1 MENNFGL
8 INATWQHGK
17 NPNSSELKQNIHAL
31 SSKANGSLDEKRAVL
46 REASRQFEAVF
57 MNQMISAMR
66 KTVGEGGI
74 LNKSNG
80 ESIFEGMLDEE
91 WAKKM
96 ASKTGPNSLSE
107 ILYKQLS
114 YRMGLEEKTEA
125 SIQTNKRFNASLNNS
140 TATISKGK
148 LNRE

>member
-1 MENNFGL
+1 MESNFGMV
-8 INATWQHGK
+8 NATWQYG
-17 NPNSSELKQNIHAL
+17 NDSSNSELKHNIHAL
-31 SSKANGSLDEKRAVL
+31 SSKANGSLDDKRAAL
-46 REASRQFEAVF
+46 RDASREFEAVF
-57 MNQMISAMR
+57 MNQMVSAMR

-114 YRMGLEEKTEA
+114 HRMGLEERSNVSTNNEKEINS
-125 SIQTNKRFNASLNNS
+125 SINS
-140 TATISKGK
+140 YTAVISGVK
-148 LNRE
+148 LKSE

>member
-1 MENNFGL
+1 METNFGMV
-8 INATWQHGK
+8 NAPWQYGS
-17 NPNSSELKQNIHAL
+17 NSSFSELKNDIHAL
-31 SSKANGSLDEKRAVL
+31 SSKANGSLDDKRAAL
-46 REASRQFEAVF
+46 REASREFEAVF
-57 MNQMISAMR
+57 MNQMVSAMR

-114 YRMGLEEKTEA
+114 HRMGLEE
-125 SIQTNKRFNASLNNS
+125 IPNASMKNEKNNTRINNY
-140 TATISKGK
+140 TAVTSRVK
-148 LNRE
+148 LKSE

>member
-1 MENNFGL
+1 MESNFGMV
-8 INATWQHGK
+8 NATWQYG
-17 NPNSSELKQNIHAL
+17 NDSSNSELKHNIHAL
-31 SSKANGSLDEKRAVL
+31 SSKANGSLDDKRAAL
-46 REASRQFEAVF
+46 RDASREFEAVF
-57 MNQMISAMR
+57 MNQMVSAMR

-114 YRMGLEEKTEA
+114 HRMGLEER
-125 SIQTNKRFNASLNNS
+125 SNVSTNNEKEINRSVNS
-140 TATISKGK
+140 YTAVISGVK
-148 LNRE
+148 LKSE

>member
-1 MENNFGL
+1 MESNFGMV
-8 INATWQHGK
+8 NATWQYG
-17 NPNSSELKQNIHAL
+17 NDSSNSELKHNIHAL
-31 SSKANGSLDEKRAVL
+31 SSKANGSLDDKRAAL
-46 REASRQFEAVF
+46 RDASREFEAVF
-57 MNQMISAMR
+57 MNQMVSAMR

-114 YRMGLEEKTEA
+114 HRMGLEERSNVSTNNEKEINR
-125 SIQTNKRFNASLNNS
+125 SINS
-140 TATISKGK
+140 YTAVISGVK
-148 LNRE
+148 LKSE

>member
-1 MENNFGL
+1 MESNFGMV
-8 INATWQHGK
+8 NATWQYG
-17 NPNSSELKQNIHAL
+17 NDSSNSELKHNIHAL
-31 SSKANGSLDEKRAVL
+31 SSKANGSLDDKRAAL
-46 REASRQFEAVF
+46 RDASREFEAVF
-57 MNQMISAMR
+57 MNQMVSAMR

-114 YRMGLEEKTEA
+114 HRMGLEERSNVSTNNAKEINS
-125 SIQTNKRFNASLNNS
+125 SINS
-140 TATISKGK
+140 YTAAISGVK
-148 LNRE
+148 LKSE

>member
-8 INATWQHGK
+8 INATWQHGN

-31 SSKANGSLDEKRAVL
+31 SSKANGSLDEKRAAL
-46 REASRQFEAVF
+46 RGASRQFEAVF

-114 YRMGLEEKTEA
+114 YRMGLEEKEEA
-125 SIQTNKRFNASLNNS
+125 PAQFDNKSDVYLNNS
-140 TATISKGK
+140 TTSTYRGY
-148 LNRE
+148 LNYE

>member
-8 INATWQHGK
+8 INAAWQHENK
-17 NPNSSELKQNIHAL
+17 PNASLLKQDIKAL
-31 SSKANGSLDEKRAVL
+31 SSKANGSLAEKKAAL
-46 REASRQFEAVF
+46 REVSRQFEAVF

-114 YRMGLEEKTEA
+114 YRMGLEEKHRV
-125 SIQTNKRFNASLNNS
+125 SIQDEKKIYSAKNPRLQ
-140 TATISKGK
+140 
-148 LNRE
+148 

>member
-1 MENNFGL
+1 MESNFGMV
-8 INATWQHGK
+8 NATWQYG
-17 NPNSSELKQNIHAL
+17 NDSSNSELKHNLHAL
-31 SSKANGSLDEKRAVL
+31 SSKANGSLDDKRAAL
-46 REASRQFEAVF
+46 RDASREFEAVF
-57 MNQMISAMR
+57 MNQMVSAMR

-114 YRMGLEEKTEA
+114 HRMGLEER
-125 SIQTNKRFNASLNNS
+125 SNVSTNNEKEINRSVNS
-140 TATISKGK
+140 YTAVISGVK
-148 LNRE
+148 LKSE

>member
-8 INATWQHGK
+8 INATWQHGN
-17 NPNSSELKQNIHAL
+17 NPSSSQFKQNIHAL
-31 SSKANGSLDEKRAVL
+31 SSKANGSLDEKRAAL

-114 YRMGLEEKTEA
+114 YRMGLEEKKEVSA
-125 SIQTNKRFNASLNNS
+125 QIDKKLDINLNKS
-140 TATISKGK
+140 TTRIYGEH

>member
-1 MENNFGL
+1 MESNFGMV
-8 INATWQHGK
+8 NATWQYG
-17 NPNSSELKQNIHAL
+17 NDSSNSELKHNLHAL
-31 SSKANGSLDEKRAVL
+31 SSKANGSLDDKRAAL
-46 REASRQFEAVF
+46 RDASREFEAVF
-57 MNQMISAMR
+57 MNQMVSAMR

-114 YRMGLEEKTEA
+114 HRMGLEERSNVSTNNEKEINS
-125 SIQTNKRFNASLNNS
+125 SINS
-140 TATISKGK
+140 YTAVISGVK
-148 LNRE
+148 LKSE

>member
-1 MENNFGL
+1 MESNFGMV
-8 INATWQHGK
+8 NATWQYG
-17 NPNSSELKQNIHAL
+17 NDSSNSELKHNIHAL
-31 SSKANGSLDEKRAVL
+31 SSKANGSLDDKRAAL
-46 REASRQFEAVF
+46 RDASREFEAVF
-57 MNQMISAMR
+57 MNQMVSAMR

-107 ILYKQLS
+107 IIYKQLS
-114 YRMGLEEKTEA
+114 HRMGIEEKSND
-125 SIQTNKRFNASLNNS
+125 SIKNKKEYNQYINNY
-140 TATISKGK
+140 TAMTSEVK
-148 LNRE
+148 LKSE

>member
-1 MENNFGL
+1 MESNFGMV
-8 INATWQHGK
+8 NATWQYG
-17 NPNSSELKQNIHAL
+17 NDSSYSELKHNRHVL
-31 SSKANGSLDEKRAVL
+31 SSKANGSLDDKRAAL
-46 REASRQFEAVF
+46 RDASREFEAVF
-57 MNQMISAMR
+57 MNQMVSAMR

-114 YRMGLEEKTEA
+114 HRMGLEERSNA
-125 SIQTNKRFNASLNNS
+125 SINNEKEINNS
-140 TATISKGK
+140 INSYTAVISEVK
-148 LNRE
+148 LKSE

>member
-1 MENNFGL
+1 MENNLGL
-8 INATWQHGK
+8 INATWQHGN

-31 SSKANGSLDEKRAVL
+31 SSKANGSLDEKRAAL

-66 KTVGEGGI
+66 KTVGAGGI

>member
-1 MENNFGL
+1 METNFGMV
-8 INATWQHGK
+8 NATWQYG
-17 NPNSSELKQNIHAL
+17 NGSSYSEIKHDIHAL
-31 SSKANGSLDEKRAVL
+31 SSKANGSLDDKRAAL
-46 REASRQFEAVF
+46 REASREFEAVF
-57 MNQMISAMR
+57 MNQMVSAMR

-114 YRMGLEEKTEA
+114 HRMGLEER
-125 SIQTNKRFNASLNNS
+125 SNASMKIEKKSNENINNS
-140 TATISKGK
+140 AATISGVK
-148 LNRE
+148 LKSE

>member
-8 INATWQHGK
+8 INATWQHGN
-17 NPNSSELKQNIHAL
+17 NPSSSQFKQNIHAL
-31 SSKANGSLDEKRAVL
+31 SSKANGSLDEKRATL

-114 YRMGLEEKTEA
+114 YRMGLEEKKEVSA
-125 SIQTNKRFNASLNNS
+125 QIDKKLDINLNKS
-140 TATISKGK
+140 TTRIYGEH

>member
-8 INATWQHGK
+8 INATWQHGN
-17 NPNSSELKQNIHAL
+17 NPSSSQFKQNIHAL
-31 SSKANGSLDEKRAVL
+31 SSKANGSLDEKRAAL

-114 YRMGLEEKTEA
+114 YRMGLEEKKEVSA
-125 SIQTNKRFNASLNNS
+125 QIDKKLDKNLNKS
-140 TATISKGK
+140 TTRIYGEH

>member
-8 INATWQHGK
+8 INATWQHGN
-17 NPNSSELKQNIHAL
+17 NPSSSQFKQNIHAL
-31 SSKANGSLDEKRAVL
+31 SSKANGSLDEKRAAL

-114 YRMGLEEKTEA
+114 YRMGLEEKKEVSAQIDKKLDINVNKSTT
-125 SIQTNKRFNASLNNS
+125 SIY
-140 TATISKGK
+140 GEH

>member
-1 MENNFGL
+1 MENNLGL
-8 INATWQHGK
+8 INATWQRGNK
-17 NPNSSELKQNIHAL
+17 PNASVLKQDIHAL
-31 SSKANGSLDEKRAVL
+31 SSKANGSLAEKKAAL
-46 REASRQFEAVF
+46 REVSRQFEAVF

-114 YRMGLEEKTEA
+114 DRMGIEGKNSI
-125 SIQTNKRFNASLNNS
+125 SIQDEKNKHSAQNSL
-140 TATISKGK
+140 
-148 LNRE
+148 LQ